1 MIWLA
6 IAVAGGLGA
15 AARFLVDAFVTA
27 RLPSPAPWGTVIVNV
42 SGSFAAGL
50 VAGSVA
56 TGGMAGSSGVVVAGG
71 FLGAYTTFSTAM
83 VQAAEP
89 WLDER
94 RTAGLVNLIGTL
106 LACVVAAGVGSLVT
120 GS

>member
-15 AARFLVDAFVTA
+15 SARFLVDWSITTRFA
-27 RLPSPAPWGTVIVNV
+27 SPAPWGTAIVNV

-56 TGGMAGSSGVVVAGG
+56 AGGMTGSSGVIVAGG

-83 VQAAEP
+83 VQAAGQ
-89 WLDER
+89 WLDGR
-94 RTAGLVNLIGTL
+94 RSAGLLNLVGTVV
-106 LACVVAAGVGSLVT
+106 ACVIAAGIGVLLT
-120 GS
+120 GP

>member
-27 RLPSPAPWGTVIVNV
+27 RLPSPAPWGTAIVNV

-56 TGGMAGSSGVVVAGG
+56 TGGMTGPNAVIVAGG

-83 VQAAEP
+83 VQAAQQ
-89 WLDER
+89 WADER
-94 RTAGLVNLIGTL
+94 RMAGLVNLVGTL
-106 LACVVAAGVGSLVT
+106 IACVVAAGIGVLVT
-120 GS
+120 GA

>member
-15 AARFLVDAFVTA
+15 AARFLVDSLVTA
-27 RLPSPAPWGTVIVNV
+27 RIPSSAPWGTATVNV

-50 VAGSVA
+50 VAGGVA
-56 TGGMAGSSGVVVAGG
+56 TGVLAGPTGVVIAGG

-83 VQAAEP
+83 LQAAEQ
-89 WLDER
+89 WLDGR
-94 RTAGLVNLIGTL
+94 RGAGLINL
-106 LACVVAAGVGSLVT
+106 VGSLIASVGAAGIGVLVT
-120 GS
+120 GP